1 VGGTTHDQLY
11 DAFGAYVRSQRHLAK
26 LTLRQVA
33 DLARISN
40 PYLSQIEHGLVVP
53 SIAVLSALADALS
66 VSAETMLL
74 RAAGIVRPS
83 TTERLNQTEHA
94 IRHDSRLDTGQ
105 QHALL
110 AVLASFVAS
119 SPGAPAHP
127 AVSGTDDTA
136 PSDAVAGQALS
147 GQALS
152 DQALSD
158 QAASDQALSDQAPSD
173 LAASHQAPSDQA
185 LFDKSRPGPAGHD
198 DAFVKDDVVH
208 DARVRDHAVHADGGQ
223 SVVRRGPLTSM
234 SARPA
239 AAGRAADPRRQGV

>member
-1 VGGTTHDQLY
+1 VGGTTHEQLY

-53 SIAVLSALADALS
+53 SIAVISALADALS

-83 TTERLNQTEHA
+83 TTERSNQTEHA
-94 IRHDSRLDTGQ
+94 IRHDSRLDTAQ

-127 AVSGTDDTA
+127 ESSVSGADDTEL
-136 PSDAVAGQALS
+136 SDAVAGHAR
-147 GQALS
+147 S

-158 QAASDQALSDQAPSD
+158 HAASDQVPSD
-173 LAASHQAPSDQA
+173 PA
-185 LFDKSRPGPAGHD
+185 LFDKSRPERAGHD
-198 DAFVKDDVVH
+198 DAAVKDDLVH